1 MLATVMSLRG
11 EVLTLY
17 RRIFRLSSKWKNITA
32 SIEDSSTEK
41 NYIQNEARTLF
52 HKNKNLQNE
61 DQIKMHIKEA
71 ETRVEMAIHYKM
83 PYPRP
88 MNLPQ
93 TLLPP
98 TGKKLKKAQKR
109 MLEQSKPLYL
119 KSYDDT

>member
-1 MLATVMSLRG
+1 MMSLRG